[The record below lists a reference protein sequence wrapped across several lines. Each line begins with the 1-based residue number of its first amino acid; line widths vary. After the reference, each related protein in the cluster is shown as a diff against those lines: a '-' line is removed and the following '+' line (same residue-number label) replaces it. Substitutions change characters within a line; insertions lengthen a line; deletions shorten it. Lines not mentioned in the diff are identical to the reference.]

1 MNLSCLFLR
10 GHAAVRSVFLC
21 LLVCFH
27 LVNSPLAL
35 TPVPN
40 TAELAPAFL
49 YFSLNYQWRLSSTSC
64 WSVTKSCSALC
75 DPMDL
80 QYARLICPPV
90 FPGVCSNSCSL
101 SQWCYLTISS
111 RATCFS
117 FCLQSFPASGS
128 FPMNWLFTSGGQ
140 SIGASTSVSVLPVN
154 IQDWFPLELTGL
166 ISLHSKG
173 LSRGFSNTTVQKEQ
187 FLGSQTS
194 LWSNSHI
201 HTWLLVKP

>member
-101 SQWCYLTISS
+101 SQWYYLTISS
-111 RATCFS
+111 SVAPFS

-128 FPMNWLFTSGGQ
+128 FPMNRLFTSGGQ
-140 SIGASTSVSVLPVN
+140 NIGASVSATVLPMNGVAAEA
-154 IQDWFPLELTGL
+154 EL
-166 ISLHSKG
+166 IPFH
-173 LSRGFSNTTVQKEQ
+173 
-187 FLGSQTS
+187 GSQLCGEGTCVTQ
-194 LWSNSHI
+194 WSYEPCLAEPPEMDGS
-201 HTWLLVKP
+201 